1 MDHRLCLHYKFPAS
15 SKWTQVCLCYL
26 SVILCFLMLS
36 DSQRIVNAILL
47 EDELLAISVWYSH
60 QIATKIKIILVL
72 VFEMDFKHMIE
83 LNSIMAY

>member
-1 MDHRLCLHYKFPAS
+1 
-15 SKWTQVCLCYL
+15 
-26 SVILCFLMLS
+26 MLS